1 MLKNF
6 FIDHNGKLVKR
17 TTFPI
22 QVENL
27 PGLINKVCKAKIQS
41 IPTIEKTNLSGTL
54 YRIQNTTKYFNSK
67 DRLPERFKNP
77 VSDIEEKS
85 ISDSQI
91 NLKYGVRLRTSNGEK

>member
-41 IPTIEKTNLSGTL
+41 IPTIEKN
-54 YRIQNTTKYFNSK
+54 
-67 DRLPERFKNP
+67 
-77 VSDIEEKS
+77 
-85 ISDSQI
+85 
-91 NLKYGVRLRTSNGEK
+91 